1 LLGGIFEPEKINSQI
16 QSLEQIT
23 SNPDFWQDQDR
34 AKKIM
39 QEKTALENSLKNF
52 NFILSELADNK
63 DLLEIAED
71 NDLQQIYNNLQKL
84 HESAHQCK
92 IECIFS
98 SKEDK
103 MDCFLEINTGVGGN
117 DASDFSSML
126 MRMYLRWAE
135 SHNFKTEIIHFL
147 DDESGI
153 KSATIKISGINAFG
167 WAKTES
173 GVHRLVRISP
183 FNSNGKRQTSF
194 SSIWVY
200 PAVEDDIEI
209 IVEDKD
215 IRIDTYRASGAGGQH
230 VNKTDSA
237 VRITHL
243 PTKIVAQCQNDR
255 SQIRNKAEAMK
266 ILKSRL
272 YEFEMRRRQE
282 EEDKKNSVK
291 TDNGWG
297 HQIRSYV
304 LHPYQMVKDLRSNIE
319 KGNCQAVFDG
329 DIDDFIKSNLS
340 RK

>member
-1 LLGGIFEPEKINSQI
+1 
-16 QSLEQIT
+16 LEEI
-23 SNPDFWQDQDR
+23 SSDPDFWNNQEK
-34 AKKIM
+34 AKKIIK
-39 QEKTALENSLKNF
+39 EKSSLENSIKNF
-52 NFILSELADNK
+52 NLISTELEDNRE
-63 DLLEIAED
+63 LIEIAQEED
-71 NDLQQIYNNLQKL
+71 LKQIYDNLKKL
-84 HESAHQCK
+84 QDIAQNSK

-98 SKEDK
+98 TKEDK

-117 DASDFSSML
+117 DANEFSSML

-135 SHNFKTEIIHFL
+135 NHNFKTEIIHLL
-147 DDESGI
+147 DGDEAGI
-153 KSATIKISGINAFG
+153 KSATIKICGINAFG
-167 WAKTES
+167 WARTES
-173 GVHRLVRISP
+173 GIHRLVRISP

-194 SSIWVY
+194 SSVWIY

-215 IRIDTYRASGAGGQH
+215 LRIDTYRASGAGGQH

-243 PTKIVAQCQNDR
+243 PTKIVAQCQNGR
-255 SQIRNKAEAMK
+255 SQIKNKAEAMK

-272 YEFEMRRRQE
+272 YEFEMRKKQE
-282 EEDKKNSVK
+282 QEDEKNSVK

-304 LHPYQMVKDLRSNIE
+304 LHPYQMVKDLRSGLE

-329 DIDDFIKSNLS
+329 DIDDFIKSNLNNTKS
-340 RK
+340 NL

>member
-1 LLGGIFEPEKINSQI
+1 
-16 QSLEQIT
+16 
-23 SNPDFWQDQDR
+23 
-34 AKKIM
+34 M
-39 QEKTALENSLKNF
+39 QEKSSLENSLKDF
-52 NFILSELADNK
+52 NLICTELNDNE
-63 DLLEIAED
+63 DLLEIAEES
-71 NDLQQIYNNLQKL
+71 DLKQIQYNLQKL
-84 HESAHQCK
+84 HEIAQKCQ

-98 SKEDK
+98 TKEDK

-117 DASDFSSML
+117 DANEFSEML

-135 SHNFKTEIIHFL
+135 NHDFKTEVIHLL
-147 DDESGI
+147 DGDEAGI

-167 WAKTES
+167 WTKTES
-173 GVHRLVRISP
+173 GIHRLVRISP

-200 PAVEDDIEI
+200 PAIEDDIEI
-209 IVEDKD
+209 VVADKD
-215 IRIDTYRASGAGGQH
+215 IRVDTYRASGAGGQH

-255 SQIRNKAEAMK
+255 SQIKNRAEAMK

-272 YEFEMRRRQE
+272 YEFEMRKKQE
-282 EEDKKNSVK
+282 EEDKKNSAK

-304 LHPYQMVKDLRSNIE
+304 LHPYQMVKDLRSGVE

-340 RK
+340 KK

>member
-1 LLGGIFEPEKINSQI
+1 MQ
-16 QSLEQIT
+16 
-23 SNPDFWQDQDR
+23 
-34 AKKIM
+34 KKSS
-39 QEKTALENSLKNF
+39 LENSLEDF
-52 NFILSELADNK
+52 NFICKELNDNE
-63 DLLEIAED
+63 DLLEIAEES
-71 NDLQQIYNNLQKL
+71 DLRQIHYNLQKL
-84 HESAHQCK
+84 HEIAQKCQ

-98 SKEDK
+98 IKEDK

-117 DASDFSSML
+117 DANEFSEML

-135 SHNFKTEIIHFL
+135 NHDFKTEVIHLL
-147 DDESGI
+147 DGDEAGI

-167 WAKTES
+167 WTKTES
-173 GVHRLVRISP
+173 GIHRLVRISP

-194 SSIWVY
+194 SSVWVY
-200 PAVEDDIEI
+200 PAIEDDIEI
-209 IVEDKD
+209 VLADKD
-215 IRIDTYRASGAGGQH
+215 IRVDTYRASGAGGQH

-255 SQIRNKAEAMK
+255 SQIKNRAEAMK

-272 YEFEMRRRQE
+272 YEFEMRKKQE
-282 EEDKKNSVK
+282 EEDKKNSAK

-297 HQIRSYV
+297 HQIRSYI
-304 LHPYQMVKDLRSNIE
+304 LHPYQMVKDLRSGVE

-340 RK
+340 KK